1 MTRLLT
7 LTVVTV
13 SFFVSLQIT
22 KLLVV
27 PVQDWFSLDPSY
39 AALLF
44 LPHGIR
50 VVSVYILGPLSG
62 FLHILFAVIIIEVVL
77 DISYL
82 SIATIGDYLKLL
94 VGAASAPLAYVLT
107 KFFVGAKYLS
117 LERVNI
123 RTWRIILLVCFLSAV
138 INSIGQSVLV
148 YIFAL
153 QTTSVLLVL
162 KYMTGDFT
170 GSVTIFLLLIYL
182 FRKLER
188 KSK

>member
-1 MTRLLT
+1 MTSLLT

-13 SFFVSLQIT
+13 SFFLCLQIT
-22 KLLVV
+22 TLLVV

-62 FLHILFAVIIIEVVL
+62 FLHIVFAVIIIEVVL

-94 VGAASAPLAYVLT
+94 VGAASAPLAYALT

-123 RTWRIILLVCFLSAV
+123 RTWRVILLVCFLSAV

-153 QTTSVLLVL
+153 QTTSVFLVL
-162 KYMTGDFT
+162 KYMTGDFA

-188 KSK
+188 KVQ